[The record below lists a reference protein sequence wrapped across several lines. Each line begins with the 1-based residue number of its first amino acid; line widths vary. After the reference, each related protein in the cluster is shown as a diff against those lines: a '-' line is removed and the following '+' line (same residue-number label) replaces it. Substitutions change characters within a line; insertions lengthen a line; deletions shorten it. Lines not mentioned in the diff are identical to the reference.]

1 MINTLRKDVIR
12 MDNTLFIYAPKAII
26 APKWVIDEALQS
38 VTKDYLSESS
48 DK

>member
-26 APKWVIDEALQS
+26 APKWVIDEALRCA
-38 VTKDYLSESS
+38 TEYYLSEDS

>member
-1 MINTLRKDVIR
+1 

-26 APKWVIDEALQS
+26 APKWAIDDALQCIS
-38 VTKDYLSESS
+38 TMYLSGDFEESS

>member
-1 MINTLRKDVIR
+1 

-26 APKWVIDEALQS
+26 APKWVIDETLRRI
-38 VTKDYLSESS
+38 TNEYLSEDS